1 MEVEYQNAAN
11 AFVHGGG
18 DRTDKQAILNAVNST
33 LIPDRLY
40 VNIFNKPD
48 DQLFTLDGKMAAD
61 ASIIDGYAGDLDWF
75 DQATR
80 KGYRSEYQFSGS
92 GATSKS
98 DYYFSL
104 SYLDENG
111 YMKDSG
117 FDRLTGRMAVNIKP
131 VKWLRAGMSINA
143 SHQKFQ
149 NTSNGVGDARHHT
162 AILLFLPL
170 YGSHLPGTL
179 ALYGNWNGI

>member
-1 MEVEYQNAAN
+1 
-11 AFVHGGG
+11 
-18 DRTDKQAILNAVNST
+18 
-33 LIPDRLY
+33 
-40 VNIFNKPD
+40 
-48 DQLFTLDGKMAAD
+48 MAAD

-149 NTSNGVGDARHHT
+149 NTSNGVGDGSSSY
-162 AILLFLPL
+162 IQQSFLFLPL

>member
-1 MEVEYQNAAN
+1 
-11 AFVHGGG
+11 
-18 DRTDKQAILNAVNST
+18 
-33 LIPDRLY
+33 
-40 VNIFNKPD
+40 
-48 DQLFTLDGKMAAD
+48 MAAD

-131 VKWLRAGMSINA
+131 VKWLRAGME
-143 SHQKFQ
+143 HQRL
-149 NTSNGVGDARHHT
+149 TSEVPEHVKRCRGRLV
-162 AILLFLPL
+162 IIQQSFLFLPL